1 MSGQTFGEFVNEW
14 QNGVLLLFAA
24 LVVGMI
30 PAAIV
35 SQFGPAV
42 TLLAFAVGTAG
53 AFVAISYLLYGR

>member
-35 SQFGPAV
+35 SQFEPAV
-42 TLLAFAVGTAG
+42 PLLAFAVGTAG